1 MKGGHGGQRD
11 HICVKKR
18 RKSLVTPGGKSA
30 SQQPSPTSP
39 QLVHVTKCSKNAQRS
54 RGTKEKPLLRCEL
67 TTCLPP
73 PLFTCMNELNPLFLK
88 EEEKRQKLQSYIWRT
103 PLPIPPV
110 LKMKKKDRVAERFA
124 INRTFCDY
132 LHSIV
137 VRNSVI
143 TSLRLSLSGGQ

>member
-1 MKGGHGGQRD
+1 MSQSVPRTHNAPVVQK
-11 HICVKKR
+11 
-18 RKSLVTPGGKSA
+18 KSLFYGA
-30 SQQPSPTSP
+30 N
-39 QLVHVTKCSKNAQRS
+39 LQRV
-54 RGTKEKPLLRCEL
+54 
-67 TTCLPP
+67 CLPP